1 MHIAIQ
7 KVVFM
12 LFKVGYSYSNARFK
26 SDMTSYAIPMNLI
39 CAAVCLSYIF
49 YKFREMRDNKLTNPE
64 DLSNSGS

>member
-1 MHIAIQ
+1 
-7 KVVFM
+7 M

-26 SDMTSYAIPMNLI
+26 SDMTHYAIPMNLV
-39 CAAVCLSYIF
+39 CAAVCLGYIF